1 MQLTLALAQ
10 CAHREDGD
18 ALALVADWAARA
30 AGQGAQLLVFPEC
43 LMTPYEKE
51 PAEFAASAQ
60 PADGPFAR
68 GVAAIAAQ
76 HGLWVAFTMNEADP
90 AGGRPFNSALVV
102 DAGGQVRLHYRKVH
116 LFDAGSYRESAKMQA
131 GPKIAPPIE
140 TPWGKLGMGV
150 CYDLRFCEFARV
162 QALAGCE
169 LLLYPAAWVAGPR
182 KVEQWR
188 TLLSARAVENGMF
201 VAGLSRCGG
210 VYAAHSAVY
219 APDGRALALAGA
231 GEELLVAT
239 LDLDEVAQARAAVPV
254 LQHRRPELY

>member
-10 CAHREDGD
+10 CGHRVDGD

-51 PAEFAASAQ
+51 PADYAASAQ
-60 PADGPFAR
+60 PADGPFAC
-68 GVAAIAAQ
+68 GVAAVAAQ
-76 HGLWVAFTMNEADP
+76 HGLWIAFSANEADP

-102 DAGGQVRLHYRKVH
+102 DAAGELRLHYRKVH

-131 GPKIAPPIE
+131 GSKLPAPID
-140 TPWGKLGMGV
+140 TPWGKLGVGV
-150 CYDLRFCEFARV
+150 CYDLRFCEFARA
-162 QALAGCE
+162 QALAGCDV
-169 LLLYPAAWVAGPR
+169 LLYPAAWVAGPN
-182 KVEQWR
+182 KVRQWR
-188 TLLSARAVENGMF
+188 TLLAARAIENGMF

-219 APDGRALALAGA
+219 APDGRALALAGD

-239 LDLDEVAQARAAVPV
+239 LDLDEVAAAREAVPV
-254 LQHRRPELY
+254 LRHRRPELY